1 MGFVTGFTGGVALTL
16 SLAYISIAEQQRRR
30 EAQSR
35 MIRAQTW
42 AVQSIIDSDEGA
54 RQRQQLQLQSRPT
67 TSSMEQLAKDRWNLE
82 VERAVRWVQTTD
94 WAAVGQ
100 GLENR
105 VAALWAATKVQ
116 DEAKHV
122 VAKAGDEA
130 RRLKAG
136 AEDEAKG
143 VWSSAL
149 NRVRT
154 ALGWSGADALASA
167 ARAEER
173 IATSDSAVEKA
184 LRQRFERRDE
194 GMERAVEE
202 VLRERYRPLEDRDN
216 TVLRGF
222 LVQDLTMR
230 DANGAPPRR
239 PGLSGSSISE
249 ERTSHISRAMSYA
262 STTAT
267 SVSISGDISSQLHGG
282 YFHPLARS
290 WQAERQL
297 TKSMLIYP
305 IFVTDGEDDFTLVP
319 SLPGQHQLSV
329 SRLVPFL
336 EPLVHKGLR
345 SVILFGVPLKPGTK
359 DALGSAADDPDGPVI
374 RAIRQIRLRF
384 PQIFICTDVCLCE
397 YTSHGH
403 CGILRDDG
411 SLNNQLSVD
420 RISDVAIAYAK
431 AGAHCVAPSDMN
443 DGRIRAIK
451 LKLIEEGI
459 AHKTVLMSYS
469 AKFSGC
475 LYGPFRD
482 AAGSAPSFGDRKCYQ
497 LPPGG
502 RGLARRAIVRDIG
515 EGADII
521 MVKPAS
527 QYLDIISDAKEL
539 GKDLPVAAY
548 QVSGEF
554 AMIHAGAKAGVFDLK
569 TMAFESTEGILR
581 AGATIVVSYFT
592 PQFLDWLEH

>member
-1 MGFVTGFTGGVALTL
+1 MSF
-16 SLAYISIAEQQRRR
+16 
-30 EAQSR
+30 
-35 MIRAQTW
+35 
-42 AVQSIIDSDEGA
+42 
-54 RQRQQLQLQSRPT
+54 
-67 TSSMEQLAKDRWNLE
+67 SS
-82 VERAVRWVQTTD
+82 
-94 WAAVGQ
+94 
-100 GLENR
+100 
-105 VAALWAATKVQ
+105 
-116 DEAKHV
+116 
-122 VAKAGDEA
+122 
-130 RRLKAG
+130 
-136 AEDEAKG
+136 
-143 VWSSAL
+143 
-149 NRVRT
+149 
-154 ALGWSGADALASA
+154 
-167 ARAEER
+167 
-173 IATSDSAVEKA
+173 
-184 LRQRFERRDE
+184 
-194 GMERAVEE
+194 
-202 VLRERYRPLEDRDN
+202 
-216 TVLRGF
+216 
-222 LVQDLTMR
+222 LVQDLALR
-230 DANGAPPRR
+230 EPSGARR
-239 PGLSGSSISE
+239 PARGEASVSTVDDGA
-249 ERTSHISRAMSYA
+249 SHISKAMSYT
-262 STTAT
+262 STAAT
-267 SVSISGDISSQLHGG
+267 SVSIAGDISSQLHGG

-305 IFVTDGEDDFTLVP
+305 LFVSDNDDDETLIP
-319 SLPGQHQLSV
+319 SLPNQHRRGV
-329 SRLVPFL
+329 NRLIPFL
-336 EPLVHKGLR
+336 EPLVRAGLR
-345 SVILFGVPLKPGTK
+345 SVILFGVPLRPGTK
-359 DALGSAADDPDGPVI
+359 DALGTAADDPRGPVI
-374 RAIRQIRLRF
+374 RSIQMLRARF
-384 PQIFICTDVCLCE
+384 PQLFICADVCLCE

-459 AHKTVLMSYS
+459 AHRVVLMSYA

-502 RGLARRAIVRDIG
+502 RGLARRAIIRDIN

-539 GKDLPVAAY
+539 GRDMPVAAY

-554 AMIHAGAKAGVFDLK
+554 AMIHAAAKSGVFDLK

-581 AGATIVVSYFT
+581 AGATIVISYFT
-592 PQFLDWLEH
+592 PEFLEWLSN

>member
-1 MGFVTGFTGGVALTL
+1 MSF
-16 SLAYISIAEQQRRR
+16 
-30 EAQSR
+30 
-35 MIRAQTW
+35 
-42 AVQSIIDSDEGA
+42 
-54 RQRQQLQLQSRPT
+54 
-67 TSSMEQLAKDRWNLE
+67 SS
-82 VERAVRWVQTTD
+82 
-94 WAAVGQ
+94 
-100 GLENR
+100 
-105 VAALWAATKVQ
+105 
-116 DEAKHV
+116 
-122 VAKAGDEA
+122 
-130 RRLKAG
+130 
-136 AEDEAKG
+136 
-143 VWSSAL
+143 
-149 NRVRT
+149 
-154 ALGWSGADALASA
+154 
-167 ARAEER
+167 
-173 IATSDSAVEKA
+173 
-184 LRQRFERRDE
+184 
-194 GMERAVEE
+194 
-202 VLRERYRPLEDRDN
+202 
-216 TVLRGF
+216 
-222 LVQDLTMR
+222 LVQDLSLR
-230 DANGAPPRR
+230 NPDAPRR
-239 PGLSGSSISE
+239 PGAEGS
-249 ERTSHISRAMSYA
+249 TSTVGGDRASHVSRAMSYA
-262 STTAT
+262 STAAT

-305 IFVTDGEDDFTLVP
+305 LFITDGDDDMILVP
-319 SLPGQHQLSV
+319 SLPGQHQISI
-329 SRLVPFL
+329 SRLQSYL
-336 EPLVHKGLR
+336 EPLVRKGLR
-345 SVILFGVPLKPGTK
+345 SVILFGVPMRPGSK
-359 DALGSAADDPDGPVI
+359 DALGTAADDPEGPVI
-374 RAIRQIRLRF
+374 RAIQLIRRRF
-384 PQIFICTDVCLCE
+384 PQLFICTDVCLCE

-403 CGILRDDG
+403 CGILREDG

-539 GKDLPVAAY
+539 GKDMPVAAY
-548 QVSGEF
+548 QVSGEY

-581 AGATIVVSYFT
+581 AGATIIVSYFT